1 MNLSSSTNHTDN
13 RSKCS
18 SWNEPQESKVTQN
31 NSPVHREES
40 LNNHSIRDNPSHPCH
55 NKPYH
60 SSRYNQS
67 KTVTEFDKR
76 NQKWSV
82 WKRGRGLIEWGET
95 REGTKWMKY
104 RFLWTQFLQND
115 RDGGGSEKSGFV
127 PSTTQQVK
135 WVDSRWLKMREMSF
149 SLKTLSLPHSRD
161 DSIVLLY
168 TNDWH
173 GWCENEG
180 RVVMV

>member
-1 MNLSSSTNHTDN
+1 MKWTTGIQGDTEQLSSSSRRVLEQSFPSETTHPIHVTTNHTTPVDTTSPRQWQSLIRTWI
-13 RSKCS
+13 RSHC
-18 SWNEPQESKVTQN
+18 
-31 NSPVHREES
+31 
-40 LNNHSIRDNPSHPCH
+40 
-55 NKPYH
+55 
-60 SSRYNQS
+60 
-67 KTVTEFDKR
+67 
-76 NQKWSV
+76 SV
-82 WKRGRGLIEWGET
+82 WKRARGLIEWGET
-95 REGTKWMKY
+95 REGTKWMKS

-149 SLKTLSLPHSRD
+149 SLKTLSLPHSCD
-161 DSIVLLY
+161 DSVVLLY

-180 RVVMV
+180 SVVMV